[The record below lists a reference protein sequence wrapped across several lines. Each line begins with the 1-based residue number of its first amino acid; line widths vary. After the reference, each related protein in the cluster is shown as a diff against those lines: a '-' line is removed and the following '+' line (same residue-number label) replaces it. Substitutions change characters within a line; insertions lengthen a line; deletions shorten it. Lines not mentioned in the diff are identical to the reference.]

1 MSVLH
6 IKMVDF
12 HTKITHRG
20 QGRPMMGPSLKV
32 TFGQW
37 RLRLKGGLFPKTPQ
51 TELLALK
58 IWGKHK
64 KTKGAG
70 GIRTLNHQVQKPH
83 PRPLS
88 HRTSY

>member
-32 TFGQW
+32 AFGHW
-37 RLRLKGGLFPKTPQ
+37 ILRGKGGLLPKTPQ
-51 TELLALK
+51 KELLALK
-58 IWGKHK
+58 VCEKHK
-64 KTKGAG
+64 K
-70 GIRTLNHQVQKPH
+70 RSWWVSNSQP
-83 PRPLS
+83 
-88 HRTSY
+88 